1 MERVY
6 SPAIST
12 HARDLRKDFFIG
24 RTRGDVRAI
33 TNSGWIEVVTGS
45 MFSGKTEEL
54 LRRLR
59 RAEIAGQS
67 IAVFKPAVDDR
78 YGETTVGS
86 HVGRQWEAAVVPNE
100 GEDIWNIKDEL
111 SKKKQNHRTTTQCRS
126 GDGTNNPGG
135 VIPSNDDSV
144 DVVAIDEA
152 NFFSTELVS
161 VCESLAN
168 DGYRVVVSGT
178 DQTYR
183 GEPFEPLPQLM
194 AVAEYV
200 DKLQAIC
207 TQCGEP
213 ATRNQRLVDDS
224 PAHIDDPTI
233 VVGADETYEARCR
246 NCHILRHE

>member
-1 MERVY
+1 
-6 SPAIST
+6 
-12 HARDLRKDFFIG
+12 
-24 RTRGDVRAI
+24 VRAI
-33 TNSGWIEVVTGS
+33 TNSGWVEVITGS

-67 IAVFKPAVDDR
+67 IAVFKPAIDNR

-86 HVGRQWEAAVVPNE
+86 HVGRQWEATVVPSE
-100 GEDIWNIKDEL
+100 GEDVWEIKQ
-111 SKKKQNHRTTTQCRS
+111 KVQKQKREQRREQKYNPTQNDQPTTVDTDTDTDTKQS
-126 GDGTNNPGG
+126 DNKNN
-135 VIPSNDDSV
+135 VATPSDDSV
-144 DVVAIDEA
+144 TIVAIDEA
-152 NFFSTELVS
+152 NFFATELVS
-161 VCESLAN
+161 VCEELAN
-168 DGYRVVVSGT
+168 DGYRVIVSGT

-194 AVAEYV
+194 AIAEYV

-207 TQCGEP
+207 AECGEP
-213 ATRNQRLVDDS
+213 ATRNQRLVDDA

-233 VVGADETYEARCR
+233 VVGADENYEARCR